1 MDHGAYVFCRPVDGL
16 VGQHQFLVLAPSN
29 PTLLAGFTRPIAGQA
44 LCVIGAY
51 NIAGYLRASLF
62 APSDVSFLTRKLA
75 TPGDPDVQTSKVE
88 LQICLPGSEDPF
100 LQCITRCYTQ
110 YRTFE
115 GSSGELRYPDITEQ
129 LDGSRFNSNSWAQ
142 SLLYWSQRLFAPAK
156 NTMDFNG
163 LDIGNDRRIPQ
174 RYFFP

>member
-44 LCVIGAY
+44 L
-51 NIAGYLRASLF
+51 F

-75 TPGDPDVQTSKVE
+75 TPGDPDVQTSRVE